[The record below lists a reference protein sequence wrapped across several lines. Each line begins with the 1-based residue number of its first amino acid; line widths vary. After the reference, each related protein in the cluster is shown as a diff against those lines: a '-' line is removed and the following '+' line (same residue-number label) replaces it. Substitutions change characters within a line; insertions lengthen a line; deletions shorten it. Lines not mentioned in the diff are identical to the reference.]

1 MNTEAAT
8 DTYSSVKNVAGSAL
22 TGLSDMLTD
31 LMVTGKASIK
41 SFGMSMLKMIAE
53 VVNRLM
59 VAYAIQAAM
68 GWISGSASGG
78 GSTPGGAY
86 TTAASGVTF
95 NAKGG
100 VYESSGLSK
109 YVNGVYDSPQYFTFG
124 VHLSSPTVEY
134 SLKPGRRPS
143 CHWQKTLPG
152 GWGYERRAV
161 VVGNRRST

>member
-1 MNTEAAT
+1 MMEEAQLRQGWLNGGGKLEDAGYEKELTALRNYYAEEDKLRGNWKAGALSGWNEYLEAAT

-68 GWISGSASGG
+68 GWISGSSGG
-78 GSTPGGAY
+78 G
-86 TTAASGVTF
+86 TT
-95 NAKGG
+95 
-100 VYESSGLSK
+100 
-109 YVNGVYDSPQYFTFG
+109 
-124 VHLSSPTVEY
+124 
-134 SLKPGRRPS
+134 
-143 CHWQKTLPG
+143 
-152 GWGYERRAV
+152 RAEHI
-161 VVGNRRST
+161 RTQLQA